1 MSHIVAFVPFLES
14 VKGVPV
20 QCFRTDLT
28 VGDDVVVRRKDGRL
42 FVAPILQ
49 IKFLNWDCGGRV
61 ECRRD
66 EATIDDEGNIFLPKG
81 SPLVYGL
88 STHNAFIK
96 ALISVGWVPIKPKQK
111 TYKSILANLNSDKVS
126 YVFIRRNGIDIQ
138 ILPRGSCSIIKPYS
152 FYESSI
158 TEGRFVRH
166 SLSHTKFNLFEGVFR
181 FSNSFLKNEKNLDR
195 YFVSQG
201 LTDKRTDEMKKKKI
215 QGGGSVQYAEYE
227 DMGGWTVYKEIE
239 PGDPYGTLES
249 LKKRLSDG
257 VVKNLKIKYG
267 DKVPRDHFM
276 GNPDA
281 YWYGPS
287 EAASGD
293 F

>member
-1 MSHIVAFVPFLES
+1 M
-14 VKGVPV
+14 
-20 QCFRTDLT
+20 T

-66 EATIDDEGNIFLPKG
+66 EATIDDKGNISLPKG

-111 TYKSILANLNSDKVS
+111 TYRIIFANFNSDKVS

-138 ILPRGSCSIIKPYS
+138 ILPHGSCSIIKPYS

-158 TEGRFVRH
+158 TEGQFVRH
-166 SLSHTKFNLFEGVFR
+166 SLSHTKFNLFEG
-181 FSNSFLKNEKNLDR
+181 
-195 YFVSQG
+195 G
-201 LTDKRTDEMKKKKI
+201 
-215 QGGGSVQYAEYE
+215 
-227 DMGGWTVYKEIE
+227 
-239 PGDPYGTLES
+239 
-249 LKKRLSDG
+249 
-257 VVKNLKIKYG
+257 
-267 DKVPRDHFM
+267 
-276 GNPDA
+276 
-281 YWYGPS
+281 
-287 EAASGD
+287 
-293 F
+293 